1 MGWGRVY
8 GGAEGGSGWKP
19 EFPKPTQPWLCGC
32 RRWYPDKDEPGPPK
46 VNPPYLKNCPDC
58 RERRPY

>member
-19 EFPKPTQPWLCGC
+19 EKPKPTEAWKHDCEEQELTLPAHFL
-32 RRWYPDKDEPGPPK
+32 
-46 VNPPYLKNCPDC
+46 NCPFC
-58 RERRPY
+58 FTRRPY